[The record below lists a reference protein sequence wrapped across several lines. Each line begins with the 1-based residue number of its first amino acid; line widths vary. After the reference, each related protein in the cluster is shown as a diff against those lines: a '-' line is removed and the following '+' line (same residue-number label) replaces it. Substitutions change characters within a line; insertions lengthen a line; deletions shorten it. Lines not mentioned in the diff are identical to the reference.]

1 MKPLKIFMLLFGI
14 LILSSLCFATENGG
28 GAYPNG
34 AEDFMS
40 GAVPPP
46 GFYYINYTV
55 GYFSDVFAD
64 SKGKIPCPISN

>member
-1 MKPLKIFMLLFGI
+1 MNSKRICRLDERAGSLRTGKIFI
-14 LILSSLCFATENGG
+14 LMVVTLSALVTGWPAHATESGG

-46 GFYYINYTV
+46 GTYVINYFN
-55 GYFSDVFAD
+55 Y
-64 SKGKIPCPISN
+64 